1 MTASPSEHVVY
12 ASPSD
17 ELLRASALEQAAL
30 IRRGMLSSEELT
42 RAYLERIERWNPELS
57 AFVQIL
63 KRRALLSAK
72 VKDLRPRKRIVEAAP
87 FHGVPIGIKDLNLVR
102 GTFTR
107 FGSRC
112 FRYALAPIDD
122 ASVTRLRAAGF
133 VILGKLST
141 SEFGALPV
149 TEPDIHPPTRNPWD
163 LERTAG
169 GSSGGSGAAVAAG
182 LIPIAH
188 ANDGAGSIR
197 IPASLCGLYGIKP
210 SRGRVRDAYFRGDR
224 DSLVSCGPIA
234 RFVDD
239 AAAMV
244 DVLAGITA
252 KKPHWAPAPE
262 GTFLELSRRA
272 PKPLRIRFTTRSVV
286 CSTHPEIDAAVRRV
300 AKVLEGLGHHVE
312 EGGAPEGSLEE
323 FLPLWRHMIAQV
335 PVLHRT
341 LLQPV
346 TRWLYEAGK
355 HLNVRDVRAQQVALA
370 TRLAEWFGDAD
381 LWLTPT
387 VAVTPPP
394 VGAWKTFEPADTF
407 ERAATLG
414 AFTALYNV
422 TGQPAATVPAGVS
435 SEGLPI
441 GVQLAGRALEDV
453 TVLAVSRQLEQAM
466 PWAKQTPPLFK

>member
-1 MTASPSEHVVY
+1 VTASPSEHVVY

-17 ELLRASALEQAAL
+17 ELLRAPALEQAAL

-42 RAYLERIERWNPELS
+42 RAYLSRIERWNPELS

-63 KRRALLSAK
+63 RRRALLSAK
-72 VKDLRPRKRIVEAAP
+72 LKDLRPKKRILDTSP

-107 FGSRC
+107 FGSRSM
-112 FRYALAPIDD
+112 RYVVAPVDD
-122 ASVTRLRAAGF
+122 ASVKRLRAAGF
-133 VILGKLST
+133 VILGKLAT
-141 SEFGALPV
+141 SEFGAMPV

-197 IPASLCGLYGIKP
+197 IPASLCGLYGMKP

-224 DSLVSCGPIA
+224 ESLVSCGPIA

-252 KKPHWAPAPE
+252 KKPHWAPPPE
-262 GTFLELSRRA
+262 RTFLELSRRT
-272 PKPLRIRFTTRSVV
+272 PGPLKIRFTVRSVV
-286 CSTHPEIDAAVRRV
+286 CTTSKEVEAAVHRV
-300 AKVLEGLGHHVE
+300 ARILEGLGHHLE
-312 EGGAPEGSLEE
+312 EGPAPEGSLEE
-323 FLPLWRHMIAQV
+323 FLPIWRHMIAQI
-335 PVLHRT
+335 PVLHRSF
-341 LLQPV
+341 LQPV
-346 TRWLYEAGK
+346 TRWLYDAGK
-355 HLNVRDVRAQQVALA
+355 RLDANEVRAQQA
-370 TRLAEWFGDAD
+370 RLAVRLLAWFGDAD

-387 VAVTPPP
+387 VAIPPPP
-394 VGAWKTFEPADTF
+394 VGVWKSVDPAEAF

-414 AFTALYNV
+414 AFTAIYNV
-422 TGQPAATVPAGVS
+422 TGQPAASIPAGLTS
-435 SEGLPI
+435 DGLPI
-441 GVQLAGRALEDV
+441 GVQLAGRPLEDA
-453 TVLAVSRQLEQAM
+453 TVLAVSRQLEQMM
-466 PWAKQTPPLFK
+466 PWADRTPPLFA